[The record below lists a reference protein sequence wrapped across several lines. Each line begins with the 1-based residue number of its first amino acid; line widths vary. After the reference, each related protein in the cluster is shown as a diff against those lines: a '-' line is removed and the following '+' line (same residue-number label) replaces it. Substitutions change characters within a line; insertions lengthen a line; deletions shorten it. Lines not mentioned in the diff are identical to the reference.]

1 MNNFNTAEYL
11 EPLEGLWVSFLMF
24 IPDLVGA
31 LLIFIIGWFFA
42 VGVGK
47 LITGILTKLKFN
59 SFFESESWE
68 EAMEKAE
75 VKLNM
80 SEFLGSIVKWIII
93 LVVLH
98 LSVGVLGFEQFEELM
113 GRIVGYLPNVIVAAL
128 IFVAAVM
135 VADFLSKIM
144 VAATEKADFAHTS
157 LMGAIVKGAIW
168 IFAIFAILIE
178 LGIAEELLT
187 TLFEALVYMIAIAGG
202 LAFGLG
208 GKDVAK
214 KTIEKMKNN
223 LKS

>member
-11 EPLEGLWVSFLMF
+11 EPLEGLWVSFLTF